1 MTEKSRI
8 ENRDL
13 IRAVIGFTLYL
24 LFVPA
29 LLFIAAGTMKW
40 PMAWA
45 YTVLLLV
52 STIGSRL
59 IVWKRSPDTLRE
71 RAKFTSSQGTKPW
84 DRVLVAIV
92 GILGPMAM
100 MLVAGLDQR
109 LEWSAVVPRIAQY
122 LGILVI
128 AAGYALAVWAMVVN
142 PFFSAVA
149 RIQDDRGQVVVT
161 SGPYRVIRHPSYAGA
176 LFSYLALPVMLDAL
190 WALVPA
196 LVTVGALVIRTAL
209 EDRMLRG
216 ELEGYQQYAEETRY
230 RLVPGLW

>member
-161 SGPYRVIRHPSYAGA
+161 TGPQNDAPSILCRSAGRLFGLAHHAGCALGIGPRLGYGRCLGHPHCAGG
-176 LFSYLALPVMLDAL
+176 SDAE
-190 WALVPA
+190 
-196 LVTVGALVIRTAL
+196 R
-209 EDRMLRG
+209 
-216 ELEGYQQYAEETRY
+216 
-230 RLVPGLW
+230 

>member
-45 YTVLLLV
+45 YTVLLLA

-71 RAKFTSSQGTKPW
+71 RAKFTSAEGTKPW

-92 GILGPMAM
+92 GIFGPMAM

-109 LEWSAVVPRIAQY
+109 LGWSAVVPKIAQY

-128 AAGYALAVWAMVVN
+128 AAGCALAVWAMVIN
-142 PFFSAVA
+142 PFFSAVM
-149 RIQDDRGQVVVT
+149 RIQEDRGQVVVT
-161 SGPYRVIRHPSYAGA
+161 SGPYRMMRHPSYAGA
-176 LFSYLALPVMLDAL
+176 LFAYLAFPVMLDAL

-196 LVTVGALVIRTAL
+196 LVLVVALIIRTGL
-209 EDRMLRG
+209 EDRMLRR
-216 ELEGYQQYAEETRY
+216 ELDGYQRYAEETRY
-230 RLVPGLW
+230 RLVPGVW